1 MVTIRMFSLESNCI
15 VDRILNMDT
24 VLVKAIISAVAFS
37 RNSKYDLDR
46 EFDYIASICDKMSKY

>member
-1 MVTIRMFSLESNCI
+1 MFSLESNCI

-46 EFDYIASICDKMSKY
+46 EFD